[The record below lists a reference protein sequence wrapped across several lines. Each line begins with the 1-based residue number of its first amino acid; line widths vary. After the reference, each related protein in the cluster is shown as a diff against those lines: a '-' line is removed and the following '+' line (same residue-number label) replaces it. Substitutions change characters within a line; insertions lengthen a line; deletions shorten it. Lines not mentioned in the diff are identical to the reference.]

1 MLLKCSQKWQT
12 EPLCGVRYLGDGEN
26 VERAFISS
34 VKFSLMCIL
43 KKEGENKRNAV
54 IRYDIHFQ

>member
-12 EPLCGVRYLGDGEN
+12 EPLCGVHYLGDGEN

-34 VKFSLMCIL
+34 VKFSLVYIL
-43 KKEGENKRNAV
+43 KKEGEKKKNAV
-54 IRYDIHFQ
+54 IHYDIHFQ